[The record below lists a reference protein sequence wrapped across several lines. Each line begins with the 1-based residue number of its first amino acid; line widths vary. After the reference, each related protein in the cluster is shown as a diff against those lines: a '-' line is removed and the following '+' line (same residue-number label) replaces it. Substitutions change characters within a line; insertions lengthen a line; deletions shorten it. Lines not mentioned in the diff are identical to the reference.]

1 MQKWG
6 EERIFPHPNIY
17 YRTTKKRPSRRK
29 ASSVVS
35 FVHHMLPLLVAMA
48 MKETIEEKLDR
59 FIHVGWR
66 DKALQNSHG
75 VGKINIAGH
84 AFHVPHRFQKLVID
98 TALKDSPQLF
108 HFTAEGERTRA
119 QCFYQGTRSRTE
131 NNDES
136 GLQT

>member
-1 MQKWG
+1 
-6 EERIFPHPNIY
+6 
-17 YRTTKKRPSRRK
+17 
-29 ASSVVS
+29 
-35 FVHHMLPLLVAMA
+35 MA

-108 HFTAEGERTRA
+108 HFTADDIKIPALGLDLSQKKGPCPNGSQHHNPLSHHSRSAASQPEGT
-119 QCFYQGTRSRTE
+119 
-131 NNDES
+131 
-136 GLQT
+136 

>member
-1 MQKWG
+1 
-6 EERIFPHPNIY
+6 
-17 YRTTKKRPSRRK
+17 
-29 ASSVVS
+29 
-35 FVHHMLPLLVAMA
+35 MA

-108 HFTAEGERTRA
+108 HFTADDIKTKYRRWVSISAKEGSLPQRVT
-119 QCFYQGTRSRTE
+119 TS
-131 NNDES
+131 
-136 GLQT
+136 

>member
-1 MQKWG
+1 
-6 EERIFPHPNIY
+6 
-17 YRTTKKRPSRRK
+17 
-29 ASSVVS
+29 
-35 FVHHMLPLLVAMA
+35 MA

-108 HFTAEGERTRA
+108 HFTADDSAGSRSQPKKGPCPNGSQHHNPLSHHSRSAASQPEGT
-119 QCFYQGTRSRTE
+119 
-131 NNDES
+131 
-136 GLQT
+136 

>member
-1 MQKWG
+1 
-6 EERIFPHPNIY
+6 
-17 YRTTKKRPSRRK
+17 
-29 ASSVVS
+29 
-35 FVHHMLPLLVAMA
+35 MA

-108 HFTAEGERTRA
+108 HLISKYRRWVSISAKEGSLPQRVT
-119 QCFYQGTRSRTE
+119 TS
-131 NNDES
+131 
-136 GLQT
+136 

>member
-1 MQKWG
+1 
-6 EERIFPHPNIY
+6 
-17 YRTTKKRPSRRK
+17 
-29 ASSVVS
+29 
-35 FVHHMLPLLVAMA
+35 MA

-108 HFTAEGERTRA
+108 HFTADDIKIPALGLDLSQRRVLAPTGHNIIILFLIIPDQLPASLRGHDFKKENGPEHNV
-119 QCFYQGTRSRTE
+119 FSR
-131 NNDES
+131 NKVKARK
-136 GLQT
+136 